1 MKIIAVFHDN
11 DLHSGGTLSFL
22 SVIEYLKNEGN
33 EIIGIIPKKK
43 GDLNEYL
50 NKIEIETISCSYGGN
65 VYRAN
70 RKGLANI
77 KGILRCFVKSIVSV
91 MSALYIAFILRNDGY
106 EFVYTNTSTI
116 NIGYWISSFLKINHI
131 WHFREFCLEDQESLR
146 LFDNAFRKK
155 ALKSDK
161 IITISNILDN
171 YYREKYKLDNTLM
184 LYDDISPNYIT
195 QFDATSKEDNI
206 NILVT
211 GTFSEGKGQWIAL
224 KAFEKLNN
232 PQIGLYFAGKINSY
246 AEEMIHYVKNNKI
259 ENVHFCGMI
268 EDMKELRKK
277 MSFSIV
283 CSKSEA
289 FGRTIIEDMLSGIV
303 VIGANCGSVME
314 LINDGYNGFLYKY
327 GDIENLCS
335 IIKYAISKEY
345 DKMTIINNSFDF
357 ASEFTKNRT
366 AKKINRLMNGE

>member
-1 MKIIAVFHDN
+1 
-11 DLHSGGTLSFL
+11 
-22 SVIEYLKNEGN
+22 
-33 EIIGIIPKKK
+33 
-43 GDLNEYL
+43 
-50 NKIEIETISCSYGGN
+50 
-65 VYRAN
+65 
-70 RKGLANI
+70 
-77 KGILRCFVKSIVSV
+77 
-91 MSALYIAFILRNDGY
+91 MSALYISFILRNDGY

-146 LFDNAFRKK
+146 LFDNSFRKK
-155 ALKSDK
+155 ALKADK

-195 QFDATSKEDNI
+195 QFDVISKEDNI

-246 AEEMIHYVKNNKI
+246 AEEMIHYVQNNKI
-259 ENVHFCGMI
+259 ENVHFCGMVD
-268 EDMKELRKK
+268 DMKELRKK

-327 GDIENLCS
+327 GDIENLCC
-335 IIKYAISKEY
+335 IIKHAISKEC
-345 DKMTIINNSFDF
+345 DKVTIINNSLDF

-366 AKKINRLMNGE
+366 AKKISSLMNDE